1 VLYGDDVIISEDP
14 VTAQLTR
21 CYEKY
26 GKGVVG
32 VNEVPEELI
41 RLYCT
46 LDVSPIEGE
55 DRAMNCTR
63 IIEKPTPDQI
73 LSLYAILGRIVMPPE
88 TFELIEK
95 GLAAT
100 PEGKEF
106 YLTDVFTE
114 LGQAGKL
121 LAYDFDGKRYDMGNK
136 LGIMKAN
143 CEVALNHD
151 EIGEDFKE
159 YLKELVKT
167 F

>member
-1 VLYGDDVIISEDP
+1 M
-14 VTAQLTR
+14 TCR
-21 CYEKY
+21 
-26 GKGVVG
+26 
-32 VNEVPEELI
+32 
-41 RLYCT
+41 
-46 LDVSPIEGE
+46 
-55 DRAMNCTR
+55 R
-63 IIEKPTPDQI
+63 IIEKPKPEEI
-73 LSLYAILGRIVMPPE
+73 LSLYAILGRVVLPPE
-88 TFELIEK
+88 AFDLIEK

-114 LGQAGKL
+114 LGMNDKL

-136 LGIMKAN
+136 LGFMKAN

-151 EIGEDFKE
+151 EIGEDFKA